1 FLLENKASI
10 EAFQS
15 QRQIAFETERQAWEA
30 SGEFDRVTDLIERAE
45 TTSQSTS
52 TIEIP
57 EGADLIE
64 APLGGSVWKL
74 LVEPGDEV
82 AKGDVI
88 AVIEAMKMECPL
100 ESPDDGSIAALYIQE
115 RQAVQPGT
123 PMVAIRRSV

>member
-1 FLLENKASI
+1 M
-10 EAFQS
+10 
-15 QRQIAFETERQAWEA
+15 
-30 SGEFDRVTDLIERAE
+30 IERAE

-82 AKGDVI
+82 AKGDVL
-88 AVIEAMKMECPL
+88 AVIEEMKMECPL

>member
-1 FLLENKASI
+1 M
-10 EAFQS
+10 
-15 QRQIAFETERQAWEA
+15 
-30 SGEFDRVTDLIERAE
+30 IERAE

-88 AVIEAMKMECPL
+88 AVIEAMKMETGIHAERDAPVKAVHITPGAQIDAKDL
-100 ESPDDGSIAALYIQE
+100 LVEFES
-115 RQAVQPGT
+115 
-123 PMVAIRRSV
+123 